1 MIEMITLRLMIHH
14 NSLSMV
20 FILLTISIIAH
31 NIAYY
36 HKSHHHPFPPSLIAD
51 QIITITKFL
60 LSFGRMEV
68 SVSCQSRPVQC
79 WTEFEFAVFEP
90 NLFCLLAAGSS
101 EDEKVSYSRINTNL
115 RGRNNC
121 REIHL
126 TKTRLQTLCF
136 DCADQM
142 YGVALDFFE
151 GMLDCATRS
160 IPNMIQG
167 WVRCFCAP

>member
-1 MIEMITLRLMIHH
+1 MGGGIALAAAATCPNLKLSSLAGSSPNPNCDDEFISLLSSMIEMITLRLMIHH
-14 NSLSMV
+14 TSWSVV

-68 SVSCQSRPVQC
+68 SVSCHSRPVQC

-101 EDEKVSYSRINTNL
+101 GDEKVSWSRTNTNL
-115 RGRNNC
+115 RGGNNC
-121 REIHL
+121 TEI
-126 TKTRLQTLCF
+126 
-136 DCADQM
+136 
-142 YGVALDFFE
+142 
-151 GMLDCATRS
+151 
-160 IPNMIQG
+160 
-167 WVRCFCAP
+167 

>member
-1 MIEMITLRLMIHH
+1 MVFKKIIFQNRYVALETPSRPPPFMAKTILNFCFDYWNPSLRLATRWVEELPWLQQQHVQISSCLLQPVLLLILIVVQFISLLSSMIEMITLRLMIHH

-60 LSFGRMEV
+60 LSFKRMEV

-79 WTEFEFAVFEP
+79 
-90 NLFCLLAAGSS
+90 
-101 EDEKVSYSRINTNL
+101 
-115 RGRNNC
+115 
-121 REIHL
+121 
-126 TKTRLQTLCF
+126 
-136 DCADQM
+136 
-142 YGVALDFFE
+142 
-151 GMLDCATRS
+151 
-160 IPNMIQG
+160 
-167 WVRCFCAP
+167 